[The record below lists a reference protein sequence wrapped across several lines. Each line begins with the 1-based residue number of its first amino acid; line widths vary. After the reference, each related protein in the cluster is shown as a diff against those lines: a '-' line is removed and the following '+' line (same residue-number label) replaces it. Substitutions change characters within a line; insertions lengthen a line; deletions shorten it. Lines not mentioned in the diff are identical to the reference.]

1 MGAFRECIASQM
13 LKNSQGISENEELIG
28 MGISIIQN
36 AHMIL
41 DRYPPDT
48 TEHQTQNKKENRVQ
62 ALRLVKPSDSSG
74 SS

>member
-28 MGISIIQN
+28 MGIPF
-36 AHMIL
+36 HMIL
-41 DRYPPDT
+41 ERYPPDA

-62 ALRLVKPSDSSG
+62 SLHLVKPSDSSG